1 MDNYYAKTE
10 FSFAFVNNYFDFD
23 NYDDPIQ
30 QYIDDSLFFELSPD
44 GKKSANVYL
53 SANEAELYDEVV
65 GTAAKNLNFFIISK
79 IREYSD
85 DLDGGTDDT
94 MASVFIRLDS
104 AYDVYERK

>member
-1 MDNYYAKTE
+1 MDNFYAKSE

-23 NYDDPIQ
+23 NFDDPIQ

-53 SANEAELYDEVV
+53 QANEAELYDSVIGTDPRVMHFFVV
-65 GTAAKNLNFFIISK
+65 SK
-79 IREYSD
+79 LREYSD
-85 DLDGGTDDT
+85 DLDGGSEDT

>member
-1 MDNYYAKTE
+1 MDDFYAKSE

-23 NYDDPIQ
+23 NYVDPIS

-53 SANEAELYDEVV
+53 QANEAELFDQVV
-65 GTAAKNLNFFIISK
+65 GTGAREMHFFVVSK